1 MHFNVSHKQAPAAGD
16 DHINLDVPL
25 QKCTACPFRPILTL
39 FACVIC
45 VFRKVIFEKQWFH
58 LDSAVGHLYSSTF
71 DIVSG
76 ALQLKK
82 TTNSESPEGVCV

>member
-1 MHFNVSHKQAPAAGD
+1 MHS
-16 DHINLDVPL
+16 VPI
-25 QKCTACPFRPILTL
+25 QSTDSL

-82 TTNSESPEGVCV
+82 TTNSESPEGVSVCVCVVHYC

>member
-1 MHFNVSHKQAPAAGD
+1 MHS
-16 DHINLDVPL
+16 VPI
-25 QKCTACPFRPILTL
+25 QSTDSL

-82 TTNSESPEGVCV
+82 TTNSESPEGVCLCVVHYC